1 MYVPDHFSVD
11 DEQSMQFVTDIRAA
25 DLVTVTE
32 DGLMATFL
40 PLLFEPAGGPRG
52 SLCGHVAR
60 PNDQWRSASQGEAMV
75 IAHGPNFYV
84 SPSWYPSKGEHGR
97 VVPTWNYATAHIYG
111 ELKIHDDAE
120 WVGSLVRRL
129 TDIHEAPRPAPWSVD
144 DAPAAYVAGQLRAIV
159 GVELVISRV
168 EVKIKM
174 SQNRPTA
181 DIDGVVLGLAEQG
194 DQVAAEMVARYRP

>member
-1 MYVPDHFSVD
+1 VYIPNHFAVD
-11 DEQSMQFVTDIRAA
+11 DEQSLRFVKSIQAA
-25 DLVTVTE
+25 DLVTSTA
-32 DGLMATFL
+32 DGLTATFL
-40 PLLFEPAGGPRG
+40 PLLFEPSGGPRG

-60 PNDQWRSASQGEAMV
+60 PNDQWRSVSVGEAMV

-84 SPSWYPSKGEHGR
+84 SPSWYPSKVAHGR
-97 VVPTWNYATAHIYG
+97 VVPTWNYATAHVFG

-129 TDIHEAPRPAPWSVD
+129 TDAHEAARVAPWSVD
-144 DAPAAYVAGQLRAIV
+144 DAPTDFVAGQLRAIV

-174 SQNRPTA
+174 SQNRPEA

-194 DQVAAEMVARYRP
+194 DQVAAQMVAEFRP